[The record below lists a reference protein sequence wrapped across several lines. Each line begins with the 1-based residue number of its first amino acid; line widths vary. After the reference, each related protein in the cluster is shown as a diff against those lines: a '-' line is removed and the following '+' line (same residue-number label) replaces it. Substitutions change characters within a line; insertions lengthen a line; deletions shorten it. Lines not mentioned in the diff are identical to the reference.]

1 MLVWL
6 QHTAKDEMQ
15 RAVRFVVYR
24 FEKGEKVNLDDAA
37 KIIAVTSAPFVKLAY
52 NGGKQK
58 YTYVVTALD
67 RMWNESK
74 AKKVKVKL

>member
-1 MLVWL
+1 M
-6 QHTAKDEMQ
+6 
-15 RAVRFVVYR
+15 VYR

-37 KIIAVTSAPFVKLAY
+37 KIIAVTSDPFVKLAY
-52 NGGKQK
+52 NGVKQK